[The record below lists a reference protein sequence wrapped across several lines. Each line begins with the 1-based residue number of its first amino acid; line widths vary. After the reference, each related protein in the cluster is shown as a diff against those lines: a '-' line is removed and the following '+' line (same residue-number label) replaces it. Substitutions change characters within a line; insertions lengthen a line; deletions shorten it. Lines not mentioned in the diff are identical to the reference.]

1 MNNSGIE
8 PLDQRVLVR
17 PDPVEEVTKGGI
29 FLPDSVQEKK
39 KYEVVKATLIAAGMC
54 AWSEAKAMR
63 GFVAPE
69 PGARV
74 IISKYGGALM
84 KGDDGEDY
92 RLMNDEDVAAVMVG
106 G

>member
-1 MNNSGIE
+1 MNSSGLE

-17 PDPVEEVTKGGI
+17 PDPVEEKTSGGI
-29 FLPDSVQEKK
+29 ILPDSVQEKK
-39 KYEVVKATLIAAGMC
+39 KYEVSKATLVAVGAC
-54 AWSEAKAMR
+54 AWSEAKATR

-74 IISKYGGALM
+74 MISKYGGVM
-84 KGDDGEDY
+84 IKGDDGEDY